1 VSSSG
6 VRVKLKV
13 IPNAP
18 RNEILGWRAEALAI
32 KVAAQPDRGKANREL
47 CKFLAAV
54 LGVSSADVTILQGET
69 SRNKTVHVAGI
80 SAAQAR
86 ERLREATERA

>member
-1 VSSSG
+1 MSSSG

-18 RNEILGWRAEALAI
+18 RNEILGWRGEALTV

-54 LGVSSADVTILQGET
+54 FGVSSADVTILQGET
-69 SRNKTVHVAGI
+69 SRNKTVHVAGV

-86 ERLREATERA
+86 ERLKQSMD